1 MKVLRHRLH
10 QDDDTAVRFVRSPNV
25 GGKVDA
31 KYLVIH
37 YTAGSSAQGAI
48 DTLIDPRAKASA
60 HLVIA
65 RDGAITQLVG
75 FDDVAWH
82 AGRSR
87 WHGLE
92 GLNAHSIGI
101 ELDNAGALTRMGDAW
116 TAWFGRRYG
125 SNDVLVA
132 AHKNETSERG
142 WHRYAQPQI
151 QAAIDVSRVLVDQYK
166 LLDVVGHDDI
176 APGRKMDPGPAF
188 PMDQF
193 RARVMGR
200 RDEGPGHFQT
210 TAALNIREGPGIECP
225 KLPESPLKPGTL
237 LYIVSEKGSWRYVD
251 VLDGSGTPTLTGWVH
266 GDYVRPV

>member
-48 DTLIDPRAKASA
+48 DTLTDPRAKASA

-65 RDGAITQLVG
+65 RGGAITQLVG

-151 QAAIDVSRVLVDQYK
+151 QAAIDVSRVLVDQYN
-166 LLDVVGHDDI
+166 LLDVIGHDDI
-176 APGRKMDPGPAF
+176 APGRKLDPGPAF

-200 RDEGPGHFQT
+200 RDDALGHFKT
-210 TAALNIREGPGIECP
+210 IAALNIREGPGIEFP
-225 KLPESPLKPGTL
+225 KLPASPLKEGTL

-251 VLDGSGTPTLTGWVH
+251 VLDDSRAPTLTGWVH